1 MPSVI
6 ERFIRYIKID
16 TQSARKSNTFP
27 STEKQLNLARLLMQE
42 LKELGLEDAAIDPY
56 GYVTATL
63 PVNIEGENL
72 PVVGFLAHMDTSPD
86 LSGKDLNPQFIEEYD
101 GGTVVLNKEKN
112 ILMSPEEF
120 SALKKYIG
128 KTLITTDGTTLLGAD
143 DKAGVAEI
151 MTAVEYLL
159 EHPEIKHG
167 TIKIGFTPDEEVG
180 HGVDHF
186 DVDAFGADFA
196 YTVDGGQAGEVQ
208 YENFNAAGAEVT
220 IHGRNVHPGKAKLKM
235 RNALLIGMEFNE
247 LLPVFERPEFTE
259 GYEGFFHLF
268 EFNGTV
274 EEASMTYIIRDHDRQ
289 KFESKKSF
297 MQDCAN
303 FINEKY
309 SDKIIEIK
317 LEDQYFNMREK
328 VEPHPEIMAIAVQAV
343 KDVGLKPIIDPVRG
357 GTDGSQLSYMG
368 LPTPNIF
375 TGGHYYHGKYEFIPT
390 FAMEKAVQTLVRI
403 AELVAER

>member
-1 MPSVI
+1 
-6 ERFIRYIKID
+6 
-16 TQSARKSNTFP
+16 
-27 STEKQLNLARLLMQE
+27 
-42 LKELGLEDAAIDPY
+42 
-56 GYVTATL
+56 
-63 PVNIEGENL
+63 
-72 PVVGFLAHMDTSPD
+72 MDTSPD
-86 LSGKDLNPQFIEEYD
+86 LSGKDVNPQFIEDYD

-120 SALKKYIG
+120 PALKKYIG

-196 YTVDGGQAGEVQ
+196 YTVDGGQVGEVQ

-235 RNALLIGMEFNE
+235 RNALLIGMEFND
-247 LLPVFERPEFTE
+247 LLPVFERPEFTQD
-259 GYEGFFHLF
+259 YEGFFHLF
-268 EFNGTV
+268 EFGGTV

-289 KFESKKSF
+289 KFENMKAF
-297 MQDCAN
+297 MQDCAG

-309 SDKIIEIK
+309 GDNIIELN
-317 LEDQYFNMREK
+317 LEDQYYNMREK
-328 VEPHPEIMAIAVQAV
+328 VEPHPEIMEIAVQAV
-343 KDVGLKPIIDPVRG
+343 EDIGLEPIIDPVRG
-357 GTDGSQLSYMG
+357 GTDGSRLSYMG

-403 AELVAER
+403 TELVVAER

>member
-6 ERFIRYIKID
+6 DRFIRYIKID
-16 TQSARKSNTFP
+16 TRSARQSDTFP
-27 STEKQLNLARLLMQE
+27 STKKQLDLARLLEKE
-42 LKELGLEDAAIDPY
+42 LKELGLEDAAIDQY

-63 PVNIEGENL
+63 PVNIEDKDV

-86 LSGKDLNPQFIEEYD
+86 LSGKDVNPQFIEDYD

-120 SALKKYIG
+120 PALKKYVG

-235 RNALLIGMEFNE
+235 RNALLIGMEFND
-247 LLPVFERPEFTE
+247 LLPVFERPEFTQD
-259 GYEGFFHLF
+259 YEGFFHLF
-268 EFNGTV
+268 ELGGTV

-289 KFESKKSF
+289 KFESMKAF
-297 MQDCAN
+297 MQDCAG

-309 SDKIIEIK
+309 GDKIIELK
-317 LEDQYFNMREK
+317 MEDQYYNMREK
-328 VEPHPEIMAIAVQAV
+328 VEPHPEIMEIAVQAV

-357 GTDGSQLSYMG
+357 GTDGSRLSYMG

-403 AELVAER
+403 AELVAEK

>member
-6 ERFIRYIKID
+6 DRFIRYIKID
-16 TQSARKSNTFP
+16 TQSARKSDTFP
-27 STEKQLNLARLLMQE
+27 STEKQLNLARLLEGE
-42 LKELGLEDAAIDPY
+42 LKELGLEDAAVDEY

-63 PVNIEGENL
+63 TANIETKDV
-72 PVVGFLAHMDTSPD
+72 PVLGFLAHMDTSPD
-86 LSGKDLNPQFIEEYD
+86 LSGKGVNPQFIEDYD

-120 SALKKYIG
+120 PALKKYIG

-220 IHGRNVHPGKAKLKM
+220 IHGRNVHPGKAKMKM
-235 RNALLIGMEFNE
+235 RNALLIGMEFND
-247 LLPVFERPEFTE
+247 LLPVFERPEFTQD
-259 GYEGFFHLF
+259 YEGFFHLF
-268 EFNGTV
+268 DISGTV

-289 KFESKKSF
+289 KFEGMKAF
-297 MQDCAN
+297 MEQCAG

-309 SDKIIEIK
+309 GDEIIELK
-317 LEDQYFNMREK
+317 LEDQYYNMREK
-328 VEPHPEIMAIAVQAV
+328 VEPHPEIMETAVQAV
-343 KDVGLKPIIDPVRG
+343 KDVGLEPIIDPVRG
-357 GTDGSQLSYMG
+357 GTDGSRLSYMG

-390 FAMEKAVQTLVRI
+390 FAMEKAVETLVRI
-403 AELVAER
+403 AELAAER